1 MLEITRNPRWRK
13 YFDKW
18 AIKKFY
24 CFWWPFSNISFFV
37 IFQLHRW
44 ILEKIFLGWQKMVA
58 SRSKYANQKT
68 QEFFFLLAHI
78 LLNLDFFQQY
88 TWWFESRN
96 WDAICGKLCDFVFN
110 MGFGKNKGRYVEK
123 YFTMCEFTKNGSH
136 LKNILWNQLSLFV
149 HQ

>member
-24 CFWWPFSNISFFV
+24 CFWWPFTNISLFV

-44 ILEKIFLGWQKMVA
+44 ILENCFGLTKNGCKPIQICKSENARIFLFVGSYFA
-58 SRSKYANQKT
+58 ESR
-68 QEFFFLLAHI
+68 L
-78 LLNLDFFQQY
+78 FQQH